1 MRSPGPLAALLLAA
15 CAAGGMAATT
25 GTRAV
30 PDPVAALLK
39 TAAVDGARE
48 EIARSTDNAGTRY
61 GIYLDT
67 MVGPTPEAHLYEW
80 AHPRAWLDA
89 MVATRR
95 VDGLFGVPGVGQGLR
110 RTGFA
115 VEVGEPFR
123 GGGDTLQV
131 FYAWCQREFPTRAGR
146 ASAPAVW
153 RDLFVRADTGW
164 ARVGHLP
171 ALAPTACTP

>member
-30 PDPVAALLK
+30 PDPVAAVLK
-39 TAAVDGARE
+39 TTAVDGARE
-48 EIARSTDNAGTRY
+48 EIARSTDNAGMRY

-67 MVGPTPEAHLYEW
+67 MVGPTPEAQLYEW

-95 VDGLFGVPGVGQGLR
+95 VDGLFGVPGRNDRLP
-110 RTGFA
+110 RTAFA
-115 VEVGEPFR
+115 IEVGEPFPGTGDTMQIVYDWCVRQFPAER
-123 GGGDTLQV
+123 GG
-131 FYAWCQREFPTRAGR
+131 
-146 ASAPAVW
+146 ASRIAAW
-153 RDLFVRADTGW
+153 RDLFVRGDTGW
-164 ARVGHLP
+164 TRVGHRR
-171 ALAPTACTP
+171 AVAPTACSP